1 VWKRVD
7 AHRPTGNGKAF
18 VIGAEKDRVETHM
31 FETDNT
37 DNTTGDSPNGAS
49 RAPSEQAGTTTRESS
64 TEKQIQAAHIGE
76 VTPLV
81 GHIYIAEYDPAWPRL
96 FQREAER
103 ILAALGER
111 VVLLEHVGSTSV
123 PGLADK
129 PRIDVLLVVP
139 DSADESTYV
148 PALEAVS
155 YVLRIREPD
164 WYEHCVFKGPD
175 TDVNLH
181 VFSPGCP
188 EIDRMLLFRDWLRS
202 NVSDRRLY
210 ERTKRELARRD
221 WKYTQN
227 YADAKTAVVEEILAR
242 ARGEGEEGG
251 RELS

>member
-1 VWKRVD
+1 
-7 AHRPTGNGKAF
+7 
-18 VIGAEKDRVETHM
+18 M
-31 FETDNT
+31 FGTDNT
-37 DNTTGDSPNGAS
+37 DNTAGDSPKGII
-49 RAPSEQAGTTTRESS
+49 RESS
-64 TEKQIQAAHIGE
+64 TEEEIQAAHIGE
-76 VTPLV
+76 LTPLD
-81 GHIYIAEYDPAWPRL
+81 GHIYIVDYDTAWPRF

-103 ILAALGER
+103 IQVALGNR

-123 PGLADK
+123 PGLAAK

-139 DSADESTYV
+139 DSANESTYV
-148 PALEAVS
+148 PALETVG

-164 WYEHCVFKGPD
+164 WYEHRVFKGPD

-202 NVSDRRLY
+202 NVSDRQLY
-210 ERTKRELARRD
+210 ERTKWELARQD

-227 YADAKTAVVEEILAR
+227 YADAKTTVVEEILAR
-242 ARGEGEEGG
+242 ARGEGE